1 MKFGTAARSAVPKL
15 KELVE
20 LFNNEAKNNIFP
32 EGCNR
37 QRVDSVEAAIKSIEA
52 ATTQPEL
59 RSIKK

>member
-1 MKFGTAARSAVPKL
+1 M
-15 KELVE
+15 E
-20 LFNNEAKNNIFP
+20 NNEAKNNIFP

-52 ATTQPEL
+52 ATTQPEF